1 MRHVCFEPNSFET
14 FRFNFEN
21 YTNGGGG
28 QGQNY
33 VTGSADGRANAQLSS
48 VQVFEHREAGM
59 S

>member
-28 QGQNY
+28 QGQNS
-33 VTGSADGRANAQLSS
+33 VTVIS
-48 VQVFEHREAGM
+48 
-59 S
+59 